1 MRQDNEDSCNSRT
14 MKTVVTVLCCMG
26 QDNNDCC
33 NSTMSNETGQADKT
47 LDTFFLKNQ
56 QTQVISAKKK

>member
-1 MRQDNEDSCNSRT
+1 
-14 MKTVVTVLCCMG
+14 
-26 QDNNDCC
+26 
-33 NSTMSNETGQADKT
+33 MSNETGQADKT